1 MFHAAGTLVI
11 GLMAL
16 TGYGGSAMG
25 AAERPHVVP
34 FSALP
39 GWAQADHRAA
49 LQAFRRS
56 CKVMMREPFRKKA
69 RFGGRR
75 EDWRAA
81 CRAAVRVPDA
91 RRAARAFFER
101 HFLPV
106 TVQRGGRPSGLFTGY
121 YEPEAEGALKPDATY
136 RFPLLARPGD
146 LVAFTPAE
154 ARIAGT
160 RYGRRVNGRPVPYF
174 TRREIESGALK
185 GRGLEIVWLKS
196 LADAFFIQVQGSGRI
211 RLKEGGVL
219 RLSYA
224 AKSGRPYTPVGRIL
238 VERGEIPKERMS
250 MQAIRAWIARNPGR
264 ARELLW
270 RNESYV
276 FFREVKLP
284 DPRLGAF
291 GAQGVQLAPMVSL
304 AVDWRHWAYGSPVW
318 LETSVPDTDG
328 AGERPFRRLMVA
340 QDTGSAIRGAVRGDI
355 YFGFGKAAA
364 ARAGRMK
371 APGFMAVLLP
381 VRLARRLTGGNPR
394 LR

>member
-1 MFHAAGTLVI
+1 
-11 GLMAL
+11 
-16 TGYGGSAMG
+16 MG
-25 AAERPHVVP
+25 AADTPHVVP

-39 GWAQADHRAA
+39 GWAQADHLTA
-49 LQAFRRS
+49 LRTFRRS
-56 CKVMMREPFRKKA
+56 CKVMMRTPFRRTA
-69 RFGGRR
+69 RFGGSR

-81 CRAAVRVPDA
+81 CQAAPHVPET

-106 TVQRGGRPSGLFTGY
+106 SLQRPGRHSGLFTGY
-121 YEPEAEGALKPDATY
+121 YEPETEGALKPDAAY
-136 RFPLLARPGD
+136 RFPLFARPRD

-196 LADAFFIQVQGSGRI
+196 LADAFFIQIQGSGRI

-238 VERGEIPKERMS
+238 VERGEISKERMS
-250 MQAIRAWIARNPGR
+250 MQAIRAWIARNPER

-270 RNESYV
+270 QNESYV
-276 FFREVKLP
+276 FFRIVELP

-291 GAQGVQLAPMVSL
+291 GAQGVQLTPMVSL
-304 AVDWRHWAYGSPVW
+304 AVDRRYWAYGSPVW
-318 LETSVPDTDG
+318 LDTRVPDAKG
-328 AGERPFRRLMVA
+328 AEEHSFRRLMVA

-355 YFGFGKAAA
+355 YFGFGEKAG
-364 ARAGRMK
+364 ARAGRMQ

-381 VRLARRLTGGNPR
+381 VQLARRLTGGKRRTNFSPAR
-394 LR
+394 

>member
-1 MFHAAGTLVI
+1 
-11 GLMAL
+11 
-16 TGYGGSAMG
+16 MG
-25 AAERPHVVP
+25 AGNGPHVIP

-49 LQAFRRS
+49 LKAFRRS
-56 CKVMMREPFRKKA
+56 CGVMMGAPFRKVS

-81 CRAAVRVPDA
+81 CTAAARTADT
-91 RRAARAFFER
+91 RRAARNFFER

-106 TVQRGGRPSGLFTGY
+106 TLQRPGRASGLFTGY
-121 YEPEAEGALKPDATY
+121 YEPEAEGALKPDEHY
-136 RFPLLARPGD
+136 RYPLLSRPDD

-154 ARIAGT
+154 ARVAGT
-160 RYGRRVNGRPVPYF
+160 RYGRRVGGRPVPYF

-196 LADAFFIQVQGSGRI
+196 LADAFFIQIQGSGRI
-211 RLKEGGVL
+211 RLREGGVL

-238 VERGEIPKERMS
+238 VERGEIPRERMS
-250 MQAIRAWIARNPGR
+250 MQAIRAWMARNPDR

-276 FFREVKLP
+276 FFRVVKLP

-291 GAQGVQLAPMVSL
+291 GAQGVQLAPEVSL
-304 AVDWRHWAYGSPVW
+304 AVDWRFWAYGTPVW
-318 LETSVPDTDG
+318 LDTRVPDGSG
-328 AGERPFRRLMVA
+328 AGTRPFRRLMVA
-340 QDTGSAIRGAVRGDI
+340 QDTGSAIRGAIRGDI
-355 YFGFGKAAA
+355 YFGFGE
-364 ARAGRMK
+364 RAGRRAGHMK

-381 VRLARRLTGGNPR
+381 TRLAHRLAVKHGK
-394 LR
+394 